1 MLLHTVDAT
10 LTPALFPSERPFAP
24 LSDPGNAPYLSS
36 QRHLTPSVTSRSD
49 VPLFFHFFFP
59 LLYLFLLFFFF
70 FGVLFVAFLVT
81 WPTEM
86 TLSMKG

>member
-1 MLLHTVDAT
+1 MLLHAVDAT

-70 FGVLFVAFLVT
+70 GVLFVAFLVT